1 MSTEAFWK
9 VHPLESIVEVLWNLF
24 QKMGAVRLELS

>member
-9 VHPLESIVEVLWNLF
+9 VHHLESIVEVLWNLF
-24 QKMGAVRLELS
+24 QQMGVIRLELR